1 MIAIIIKKVESAIGR
16 ELSKFEREE
25 LEEYWMSGKWS
36 LNGLIAWFK
45 KN

>member
-1 MIAIIIKKVESAIGR
+1 MITTIIKKIESAIGR
-16 ELSKFEREE
+16 ELSKFEKEE
-25 LEEYWMSGKWS
+25 VEEKISSGGWS